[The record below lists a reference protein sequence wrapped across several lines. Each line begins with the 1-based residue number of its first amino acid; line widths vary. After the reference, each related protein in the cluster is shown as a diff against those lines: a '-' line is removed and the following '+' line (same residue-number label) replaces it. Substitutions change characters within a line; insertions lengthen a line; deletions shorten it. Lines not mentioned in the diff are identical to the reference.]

1 MKKLS
6 KFLQSRMFITLLLVF
21 LQLLILI
28 VFFSYMFNKFAV
40 YYIISSVIALLA
52 IVDIANSDMNPSF
65 KLAWLVLVLIVPF
78 CGVPLYLIF
87 SKSKQDYRLSKR
99 MRKYKTLER
108 LMIQKEK
115 KFKDC
120 LQFTNL

>member
-78 CGVPLYLIF
+78 CGVPLYLIA
-87 SKSKQDYRLSKR
+87 SKSS
-99 MRKYKTLER
+99 
-108 LMIQKEK
+108 
-115 KFKDC
+115 
-120 LQFTNL
+120 